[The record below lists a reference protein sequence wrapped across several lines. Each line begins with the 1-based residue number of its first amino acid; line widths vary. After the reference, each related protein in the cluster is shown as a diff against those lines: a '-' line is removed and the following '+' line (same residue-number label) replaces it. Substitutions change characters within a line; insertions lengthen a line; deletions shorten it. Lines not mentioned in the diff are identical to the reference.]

1 MTKLEYLGK
10 VEKIVDSLNKI
21 TTNIGSLSTSDAIHM
36 LRLQFDILTATY
48 NCTKED
54 ESNGST

>member
-1 MTKLEYLGK
+1 MTKLEYLDR
-10 VEKIVDSLNKI
+10 VEKIVDTIEKI
-21 TTNIGSLSTSDAIHM
+21 TKNVSTLTTSETIQI

-54 ESNGST
+54 NTND

>member
-10 VEKIVDSLNKI
+10 LEGLVDTIEKITKNVS
-21 TTNIGSLSTSDAIHM
+21 TLSTSDTIQI

-54 ESNGST
+54 STND

>member
-10 VEKIVDSLNKI
+10 LEGIVDTIEKITKNVS
-21 TTNIGSLSTSDAIHM
+21 TLSTSDSIQI
-36 LRLQFDILTATY
+36 LRLQFDIITATY

-54 ESNGST
+54 NTND

>member
-10 VEKIVDSLNKI
+10 VEKIVDSLNNI
-21 TTNIGSLSTSDAIHM
+21 TANVGSLSTSDAIQM
-36 LRLQFDILTATY
+36 LRLQFDIITATY

-54 ESNGST
+54 DTNV